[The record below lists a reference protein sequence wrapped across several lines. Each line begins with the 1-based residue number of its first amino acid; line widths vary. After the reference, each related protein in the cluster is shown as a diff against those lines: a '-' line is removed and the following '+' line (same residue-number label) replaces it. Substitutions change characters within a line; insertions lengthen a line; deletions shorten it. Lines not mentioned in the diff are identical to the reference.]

1 MRLNR
6 GTLILLVASVIV
18 IAAVLALNSQPA
30 SAPAPTPE
38 ATAEG
43 VGLLFP
49 DITEDKLVR
58 FEATNNDSSEKTV
71 LTRDEGGVWT
81 VAEATNTSD
90 LATDQDKAK
99 SVVGLL
105 TGLASTDRFTTEN
118 PADFG
123 LDTPTYTYL
132 LADQDGATY
141 TLKIGN
147 KSPTSPRYYAQ
158 VGDDTATVYVLPQ
171 DQVDNLARQM
181 IAVPPYVASPTPTP
195 TPSRTPNPYSEVEQT
210 ATAAVEQTLAAEMLT
225 ATAQAA
231 LEATPEATAEATAEA
246 APTQAP

>member
-6 GTLILLVASVIV
+6 GTLILLVVSVIV
-18 IAAVLALNSQPA
+18 IAAVLVLNSQPA

-43 VGLLFP
+43 AGPLFP
-49 DITEDKLVR
+49 DVTEDALVR
-58 FEATNNDSSEKTV
+58 FEAINNGSGEKTV

-105 TGLASTDRFTTEN
+105 VGLAATDSFTTES
-118 PADFG
+118 PTDFG
-123 LDTPTYTYL
+123 LDAPTHTYVL
-132 LADQDGATY
+132 TDKDGAAY

-147 KSPTSPRYYAQ
+147 KSPTTPRYYAL

-181 IAVPPYVASPTPTP
+181 ITVPPYVASPTPTP
-195 TPSRTPNPYSEVEQT
+195 TATRTPNPYSEVEQT

-225 ATAQAA
+225 ATAEAT
-231 LEATPEATAEATAEA
+231 LEATPEATAEAT
-246 APTQAP
+246 P